1 MNELQIT
8 RLSGTGKGQSLSY
21 TTSPVSIGTAAGCD
35 LKFDPSWDRTVS
47 NRHAFIEW
55 NGSQW
60 MIRDAGSRDGTF
72 VNGRRIG
79 EAIPVGNGA
88 EIELGTGGPRV
99 KASVKGGTATAG
111 TMPTTPVQSAPA
123 SPSAKKS
130 IQTSPVSPALLRSLI
145 LLALFAVIGLIGW
158 RSLNGDSDAQ
168 MAAIARQYE
177 NCVGLVVLSGTA
189 EDGEPATIPM
199 ATAWAVGDNVFATN
213 SHVSTPVA
221 EFLEQGHAAFVI
233 INKNPELKFRVT
245 KAVIHPK
252 YDKPLPNV
260 EGKEPAVPA
269 YDVGL
274 LYVEGK
280 VPNKFR
286 IASDAELEQ
295 LDSGYRVAYLGF
307 PMEGIAGGGVDYH
320 SPMATMQSGIITSNT
335 DYWLAKAPF
344 AERMLIAHS
353 LGATGGSSGSPV
365 FNVRGEV
372 VGILSA
378 GNIIGQVTVVEG
390 KLRPSRAPSGVM
402 INYAQRI
409 DALKA
414 IYPEYGK

>member
-1 MNELQIT
+1 MNEIQIT
-8 RLSGTGKGQSLSY
+8 KLSGSGKGQPRSF
-21 TTSPVSIGTAAGCD
+21 TSSPISIGTAPGSD
-35 LKFDPSWDRTVS
+35 FKFDPSWDRTVS
-47 NRHAFIEW
+47 PRHAFVEW

-60 MIRDAGSRDGTF
+60 MIRDAGSKDGTL
-72 VNGRRIG
+72 VNGMRISQPV
-79 EAIPVGNGA
+79 PVGAGA
-88 EIELGTGGPRV
+88 EIEAGPGGPRLKV
-99 KASVKGGTATAG
+99 AVLGAAAPAAATA
-111 TMPTTPVQSAPA
+111 AA
-123 SPSAKKS
+123 SPAMQPRPAPKKPA
-130 IQTSPVSPALLRSLI
+130 QGVPPALMRSLV
-145 LLALFAVIGLIGW
+145 LLTLLVAVGLLTW
-158 RSLNGDSDAQ
+158 KFLAGDSDAQ
-168 MAAIARQYE
+168 MAALAKQYE
-177 NCVGLVVLSGTA
+177 NAVGLVVISGQG
-189 EDGEPATIPM
+189 EDGQPATMPM

-221 EFLEQGHAAFVI
+221 ESLEMGHAAFII

-260 EGKEPAVPA
+260 DGKEPAVPA

-286 IASDAELEQ
+286 IASDAELEK

-320 SPMATMQSGIITSNT
+320 SPVATMQSGIVTANT

-344 AERMLIAHS
+344 AERMLVAHN

-365 FNVRGEV
+365 FNLKGEII
-372 VGILSA
+372 GILSA
-378 GNIIGQVTVVEG
+378 GNIIGQVVVVEG
-390 KLRPSRAPSGVM
+390 KLRPQRAPSGVM

-409 DALKA
+409 DALKE

>member
-1 MNELQIT
+1 MNELQVT
-8 RLSGTGKGQSLSY
+8 RLSGAGKGQPVSY
-21 TTSPVSIGTAAGCD
+21 TTSPVSIGTAPGCD

-55 NGSQW
+55 NGAQW
-60 MIRDAGSRDGTF
+60 MIRDAGSRDGTL

-79 EAIPVGNGA
+79 EAVPVGNGA
-88 EIELGTGGPRV
+88 EIELGPGGPRV
-99 KASVKGGTATAG
+99 KVSVKGGA
-111 TMPTTPVQSAPA
+111 PNAPA
-123 SPSAKKS
+123 VEAHLPSSSVKSAKGAN
-130 IQTSPVSPALLRSLI
+130 PGAGLSPALMRSLI
-145 LLALFAVIGLIGW
+145 LLALFSVIGLTVWKILG
-158 RSLNGDSDAQ
+158 GDSDAQ
-168 MAAIARQYE
+168 MAAIAKQYE
-177 NCVGLVVLSGTA
+177 NCVGLVVLSGMA
-189 EDGEPATIPM
+189 EDGQPSTMPM

-221 EFLEQGHAAFVI
+221 KFLEQGHSAFVI
-233 INKNPELKFRVT
+233 LNKNPEQKFRVT

-252 YDKPLPNV
+252 YDKPLSNV
-260 EGKEPAVPA
+260 DGKEPAIPA

-274 LYVEGK
+274 LYVEGT

-286 IASDAELEQ
+286 IASDTELEQ

-320 SPMATMQSGIITSNT
+320 SPIATMQSGIVTANT

-344 AERMLIAHS
+344 AERMLIAHN

-365 FNVRGEV
+365 FNLKGEI

-378 GNIIGQVTVVEG
+378 GNIIGQVVLVEG
-390 KLRPSRAPSGVM
+390 KLRPQRAPSGVM

-414 IYPEYGK
+414 IYPDYGK

>member
-1 MNELQIT
+1 MNELQII
-8 RLSGTGKGQSLSY
+8 RLSGTGKGQPLNF

-79 EAIPVGNGA
+79 EAVPVGNGA

-99 KASVKGGTATAG
+99 KLSAKGDA
-111 TMPTTPVQSAPA
+111 PVNAAAAVPA
-123 SPSAKKS
+123 SMPDKSAQRS
-130 IQTSPVSPALLRSLI
+130 RPAAGPFPALMRSLI
-145 LLALFAVIGLIGW
+145 LLTLLALAGFIAWKNLG
-158 RSLNGDSDAQ
+158 GDSDAQ
-168 MAAIARQYE
+168 MAALARQYE
-177 NCVGLVVLSGTA
+177 NCVGLVVLSGQ
-189 EDGEPATIPM
+189 GENGSPAVIPM

-213 SHVSTPVA
+213 SHVTQPVA
-221 EFLEQGHAAFVI
+221 EFLEQGQAAFI
-233 INKNPELKFRVT
+233 ILNKNSEMRFRVT
-245 KAVIHPK
+245 KAVTHPR
-252 YDKPLPNV
+252 YGKPLPNV
-260 EGKEPAVPA
+260 DGKEPAVPA

-280 VPNKFR
+280 VPNKMR
-286 IASDAELEQ
+286 IASDAELDQ

-320 SPMATMQSGIITSNT
+320 SPVATMQSGIVTSNT
-335 DYWLAKAPF
+335 DYWLSKA
-344 AERMLIAHS
+344 AITERLLIAHS

-365 FNVRGEV
+365 FNLQGEI

-378 GNIIGQVTVVEG
+378 GNIIGQVVVVEG
-390 KLRPSRAPSGVM
+390 RLKPQRAPSGVM

-409 DALKA
+409 DVLKA

>member
-1 MNELQIT
+1 MNEIQIT
-8 RLSGTGKGQSLSY
+8 KLSGSGKGQPRSF
-21 TTSPVSIGTAAGCD
+21 TTTPISIGTAPGSD
-35 LKFDPSWDRTVS
+35 FKFDPSWDRTVAP
-47 NRHAFIEW
+47 RHAFVEW
-55 NGSQW
+55 SGTQW
-60 MIRDAGSRDGTF
+60 VIRDAGSREGTL
-72 VNGRRIG
+72 VNGRRISQPV
-79 EAIPVGNGA
+79 PVGPGA
-88 EIELGTGGPRV
+88 EIEAGPGGPRLKV
-99 KASVKGGTATAG
+99 VVLGASTASPG
-111 TMPTTPVQSAPA
+111 IHAPA
-123 SPSAKKS
+123 DPPAAVKPRRLPGGPA
-130 IQTSPVSPALLRSLI
+130 QGLPPALMRSLV
-145 LLALFAVIGLIGW
+145 LLALLLAIGLML
-158 RSLNGDSDAQ
+158 SKFLAGDSDAQ
-168 MAAIARQYE
+168 MAALAKQYE
-177 NCVGLVVLSGTA
+177 NAVGLVVLSGQG
-189 EDGEPATIPM
+189 EDGQPATEPM

-213 SHVSTPVA
+213 SHVTTPVA
-221 EFLEQGHAAFVI
+221 EFLEMGHAAFVI

-252 YDKPLPNV
+252 YDQPLPNV

-286 IASDAELEQ
+286 IASDAELEK

-320 SPMATMQSGIITSNT
+320 SPVATMQSGIVTANT
-335 DYWLAKAPF
+335 DYWLSKAPF

-365 FNVRGEV
+365 FNLKGEI

-378 GNIIGQVTVVEG
+378 GNIIGQVVVVEG
-390 KLRPSRAPSGVM
+390 KLRPQRAPSGVM
-402 INYAQRI
+402 INYAQRV

-414 IYPEYGK
+414 IYPDYGQ